1 MKSSTLHRAGL
12 SQERMNMLERARAMN
27 MSPDDIPQYM
37 QSSQVEKAPELD
49 VLYRNFQKSIKR
61 PSANVKKTPGV
72 YLGVGFALGAISM
85 LIISLIVGIS
95 SMTMHPKQQAMAKMK
110 PTSVAIIP
118 ADKKLTAPTQ
128 NTMSE
133 ERYTIKSGD
142 TLDKVAYRFYGKYD
156 NEKIQRIQTLN
167 NIKSP
172 TALQIGQVIIIP
184 VDR

>member
-27 MSPDDIPQYM
+27 MSPDDIPQYR
-37 QSSQVEKAPELD
+37 QSSQIEKAPELD
-49 VLYRNFQKSIKR
+49 VLYKNFQKSIKR
-61 PSANVKKTPGV
+61 PSVNVKKTPGV

-85 LIISLIVGIS
+85 LIISIIVGIS
-95 SMTMHPKQQAMAKMK
+95 SMTTHPKQQAVTKMK

-118 ADKKLTAPTQ
+118 ADKKLAAPAG

-133 ERYTIKSGD
+133 EKYTIKSGD
-142 TLDKVAYRFYGKYD
+142 TLDKIAYRFYGRYD
-156 NEKIQRIQTLN
+156 NEKIQRIQALN
-167 NIKSP
+167 SIKSP